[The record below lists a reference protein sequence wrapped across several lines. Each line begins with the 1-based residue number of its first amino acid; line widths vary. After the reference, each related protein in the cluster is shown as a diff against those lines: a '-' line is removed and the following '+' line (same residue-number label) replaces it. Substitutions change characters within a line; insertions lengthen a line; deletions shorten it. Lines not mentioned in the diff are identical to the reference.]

1 MMMRRYKAMK
11 SLGYH
16 EKQLDYNIKGLLN
29 EVRLKKNI
37 PEGVLIDLNDP
48 EFKDILKNSP
58 FNPKAIGGLA
68 QTFGISDK
76 VITVELWRDLSNG
89 WLPASYLPEG
99 SKLKVVETGRGP
111 MVKLNRSAVPIR
123 EDGAYD
129 YKSMSKDKDQK
140 TRRPGTEFLYVFGDN
155 LSTVIANMATK
166 DPQVEVKF
174 NEMCMKV
181 FQQHIM
187 PELLA
192 DARLRKGKDGKEIH
206 RVEEILAVPF
216 LHSENRAGAPFYH
229 FHFDLMN
236 VAKGY
241 SGQLY
246 TLSTDLIGENASKYD
261 AIFMSRMKDALEKE
275 FGFTFEKV
283 FHKDDVADDFQQ
295 STDKKVVSFDIP
307 DAAIPEAVREFR
319 SARQKEIDEEL
330 KKLKK
335 QGHTAKEIARLES
348 RDEKTDLSPSQL
360 RDQWAK
366 EFSRLGWTQEQML
379 QDLEKVKVSKVAEP
393 APDDLTI
400 EKSLLRHTKEVDFTE
415 DQFKAHAIK
424 QLIGHMPLE
433 KAEREAERIFKNE
446 CVLIMDKEKM
456 NYFKP
461 FLEGQITDPVEY
473 QTYQMKYGKEVRF
486 TTHRILE
493 MDRYVVES
501 TKARELEEGFKLD
514 KNEIHKAILAFESA
528 KGFTLAPGQKDA
540 ILAATTQP
548 GAVVSIQGRAGAGKS
563 TLARVIKEQ
572 YEAKGFEV
580 WGTSTSSSAT
590 KVLAKD
596 TGLDDKH
603 ALNAA
608 KLLQD
613 LDKGK
618 VKLTAKSVVLVDEA
632 GMMDTETYYRLI
644 KHSNEAGAKL
654 VLSGESEQLAAVGFG
669 GHLKTLSDRF
679 HTARVTDINRQ
690 KEQAEREM
698 VEDFAS
704 GRSHKAIK
712 YLHDQGRVVITD
724 TTKERVAK
732 LVDDYFTSKHKT
744 EDKIVV
750 AATNEDVD
758 NLNDAIRERLK
769 AQGTIGQSGVN
780 IKGKDGYEREFSLGD
795 RVIFTKKAKS
805 EDLEEAT
812 LNNSD
817 IGEVKEFR
825 KGARGTITSMKL
837 KMGDGKEVWISTS
850 KEQPLKHAY
859 AVTIHKSQGQ
869 TKAQSFYF
877 VSSNLNS
884 LNQAYVACSRHKETV
899 TMYLSKDQVD
909 IMSQKMEE
917 RAPTAKMLEVAG
929 YVAKNMGVQIPE
941 EATHSFNACR
951 EFLNQKYEKITT
963 SPRHAID
970 DFINIV
976 ESMSQ
981 AQFKKTTFDF
991 EVLDGKHRNTYEA
1004 IKLEEAR
1011 VREQERLRQQKTQKQ
1026 GIAI

>member
-29 EVRLKKNI
+29 DIRLKKNI
-37 PEGVLIDLNDP
+37 PEGVPIDLNDP
-48 EFKDILKNSP
+48 EFKDILKSSP

-99 SKLKVVETGRGP
+99 SKLKVVETGRGQ

-129 YKSMSKDKDQK
+129 YKSADKDKNQK
-140 TRRPGTEFLYVFGDN
+140 NRRPGTEFLYVFGDN
-155 LSTVIANMATK
+155 FSTVLGHMATK
-166 DPQVEVKF
+166 DPKVEVKF
-174 NEMCMKV
+174 NDICMRV

-192 DARLRKGKDGKEIH
+192 DAGIRKGKDGKELH

-216 LHSENRAGAPFYH
+216 LHSENRSGQPFYH
-229 FHFDLMN
+229 FHFDVMN
-236 VAKGY
+236 VAKGFD
-241 SGQLY
+241 GQLY
-246 TLSTDLIGENASKYD
+246 TLNTDRIGENASKYD

-275 FGFTFEKV
+275 MGLTFEKV
-283 FHKDDVADDFQQ
+283 LHKDDVADDFQK
-295 STDKKVVSFDIP
+295 DADRKVVSFDIP
-307 DAAIPEAVREFR
+307 DAAIPEAVREYR

-335 QGHTAKEIARLES
+335 QGHTAKEIARLET

-360 RDQWAK
+360 RDQWSK
-366 EFSRLGWTQEQML
+366 EFSRLGWTHEQML
-379 QDLEKVKVSKVAEP
+379 QDLENVKTNKVIEP

-400 EKSLLRHTKEVDFTE
+400 EKSLLRHTKQVEFTE

-424 QLIGHMPLE
+424 QLIGHMSLG
-433 KAEREAERIFKNE
+433 KAERRAEELFKTE
-446 CVLIMDKEKM
+446 CVLMMDKEKAE
-456 NYFKP
+456 YFKP
-461 FLEGQITDPVEY
+461 FLEGKITDPVEY
-473 QTYQMKYGKEVRF
+473 QTFQIKYGKEVRF
-486 TTHRILE
+486 TTHRILD

-501 TKARELEEGFKLD
+501 TKAREIEEGFKLD
-514 KNEIHKAILAFESA
+514 KTQIQRAILAFESA

-540 ILAATTQP
+540 ILAATTAP

-572 YEAKGFEV
+572 YEAKGFNV

-596 TGLDDKH
+596 TGLDDKQ

-618 VKLTAKSVVLVDEA
+618 AKLTAKSVVLVDEA
-632 GMMDTETYYRLI
+632 GMMDTDTYYRLM
-644 KHSNEAGAKL
+644 KHSNQAGAKI
-654 VLSGESEQLAAVGFG
+654 VLLGESEQLAAVGFG

-690 KEQAEREM
+690 KDQLEREM

-712 YLHDQGRVVITD
+712 YLHEQGRVVITD

-732 LVDDYFTSKHKT
+732 LVDDYFASKHET
-744 EDKIVV
+744 EDKLIV

-769 AQGTIGQSGVN
+769 AQGSIGKQGIN
-780 IKGKDGYEREFSLGD
+780 IKGKDGYEREFSIGD

-805 EDLEEAT
+805 EDIEEAT

-825 KGARGTITSMKL
+825 KGARGAITSMKL

-869 TKAQSFYF
+869 TKQESFYF

-929 YVAKNMGVQIPE
+929 FVAKNLGVQIPE
-941 EATHSFNACR
+941 DATNSFNACR
-951 EFLNQKYEKITT
+951 EFLNQKYEKITS
-963 SPRHAID
+963 SPRNSLD

-991 EVLDGKHRNTYEA
+991 EILDGKHRNTYEA
-1004 IKLEEAR
+1004 VKLEEAKI
-1011 VREQERLRQQKTQKQ
+1011 REQERLRQKQTQKQ